1 MPMFACLYAPGNLPL
16 AVECARGFSPYIE
29 ENPPDTVI
37 FDVRGLESLYGTPE
51 TLAREIERRIGVPAS
66 LAIAENPDAAMH
78 AAHGIR
84 GVTVIAP
91 GREAEVLA
99 PLPVN
104 LLGSGLSYESADRMS
119 SETAELLHLWGIRTF
134 GEFAKLPPLG
144 VAARIGDEGVILQ
157 RLARGDGYRQL
168 RPLVDPLE
176 FEDELELDDPVESI
190 EPLSFILSRLLNDVC
205 GRLGKRSLATN
216 EVRLRLTLEN
226 APEHVVQLRL
236 PVPML
241 DAKAF
246 LKMLQLDLSGRAPVA
261 PVLKVHLKA
270 EPVKPRRTQHGL
282 FVPSS
287 PEPEKLELT
296 VARLRHL
303 VGDGQ
308 VGTPELKDTHRPDSF
323 FMRGFAPRQAV
334 TPNPSRI
341 AVAEMPVFEMKN
353 ARLCLRRF
361 RPPRYAQVIVVN
373 RQPVRVISPS
383 VNGRVVMA
391 KGPWRTSGEWWREG
405 EDNAW
410 DRDEWDIALESGAL
424 YRLFQDAAQGRWFIE
439 GSYD

>member
-1 MPMFACLYAPGNLPL
+1 MFACLHTPGNLPL

-37 FDVRGLESLYGTPE
+37 FDVRGLESLYGPPE
-51 TLAREIERRIGVPAS
+51 RLAREIERRIGVPAS
-66 LAIAENPDAAMH
+66 IAIAANPDAAMH

-84 GVTVIAP
+84 GVTVMAP

-104 LLGSGLSYESADRMS
+104 LLSGS

-144 VAARIGDEGVILQ
+144 VAARIGDEGVHLQ

-168 RPLVDPLE
+168 RPIVDPLE
-176 FEDELELDDPVESI
+176 FEEELELDDPVELI
-190 EPLSFILSRLLNDVC
+190 EPLSFVLSRFLNDIC
-205 GRLGKRSLATN
+205 GRLGARSLATN
-216 EVRLRLTLEN
+216 EIRLRLTLEN
-226 APEHVVQLRL
+226 APEHTVLLRL

-241 DAKAF
+241 DVKAF
-246 LKMLQLDLSGRAPVA
+246 LKMLQLDLSGRPPVA
-261 PVLKVHLKA
+261 PVLKVHLRA

-308 VGTPELKDTHRPDSF
+308 VGTPEVRNTHRPDSF
-323 FMRGFAPRQAV
+323 SMRGFAPRHR
-334 TPNPSRI
+334 T
-341 AVAEMPVFEMKN
+341 AVAEPPGVEMKD

-373 RQPVRVISPS
+373 RLPVRVVSPS
-383 VNGRVVMA
+383 VSGRVVMA
-391 KGPWRTSGEWWREG
+391 KGPWRTSGEWWRE
-405 EDNAW
+405 DAW
-410 DRDEWDIALESGAL
+410 SRDEWDIALESGAL
-424 YRLFQDAAQGRWFIE
+424 YRLFQEVTGGRWFIE

>member
-1 MPMFACLYAPGNLPL
+1 MFACLHAPGNLPL
-16 AVECARGFSPYIE
+16 AVECARGFSPHIE

-37 FDVRGLESLYGTPE
+37 FDVRGLESLYGPPE
-51 TLAREIERRIGVPAS
+51 RLAREIERRIGVPAS
-66 LAIAENPDAAMH
+66 IAIAVNPDAAMH

-104 LLGSGLSYESADRMS
+104 LLGGS

-144 VAARIGDEGVILQ
+144 VAARIGDEGVHLQ

-168 RPLVDPLE
+168 LPLLDPLE
-176 FEDELELDDPVESI
+176 FEEELELDDPVELI
-190 EPLSFILSRLLNDVC
+190 EPLSFILFRLLNDIC
-205 GRLGKRSLATN
+205 ARLGARSLATN
-216 EVRLRLTLEN
+216 EVRLRLQLEN
-226 APEHVVQLRL
+226 APEHLVLLRL

-241 DAKAF
+241 DVKAF
-246 LKMLQLDLSGRAPVA
+246 LKMLQLDLSGRPPAA
-261 PVLKVHLKA
+261 PVLKVYLRA

-308 VGTPELKDTHRPDSF
+308 VGTPELKNTHRPDSF
-323 FMRGFAPRQAV
+323 SIRGFAPGK
-334 TPNPSRI
+334 T
-341 AVAEMPVFEMKN
+341 AVAEPPGLEMKN

-373 RQPVRVISPS
+373 RQPVRVVSPS
-383 VNGRVVMA
+383 VSGRVAMA
-391 KGPWRTSGEWWREG
+391 KGPWRTSGEWWRE
-405 EDNAW
+405 NSW
-410 DRDEWDIALESGAL
+410 NRDEWDIALESGAL
-424 YRLFQDAAQGRWFIE
+424 YRLFQEISSQDISLQETAGGRWFID